1 MHVET
6 TKPVEPR
13 QPAATR
19 EPVAATQVVRTSR
32 TAPSLSSMESPTI
45 FGVLYRLAAR
55 APQLTPAELQARL
68 TVGIANH
75 FGAAGCAF
83 HPDTNGWASASAE
96 PALELAS
103 LSRLDRARLE
113 TIEARLVKAAAQERR
128 MRSVLDLE
136 DGSRVDEFL
145 HDRLGLLDIFAFPLQ
160 RGDQTFAV
168 LVLYLGNESRHLGEA
183 DLHALASAG
192 HLFDIAGT
200 SLPPARS

>member
-1 MHVET
+1 
-6 TKPVEPR
+6 
-13 QPAATR
+13 
-19 EPVAATQVVRTSR
+19 
-32 TAPSLSSMESPTI
+32 MESPSV

-55 APQLTPAELQARL
+55 APQLTPAELQARF

-75 FGAAGCAF
+75 FAAVGCSF

-96 PALELAS
+96 PAIELAS
-103 LSRLDRARLE
+103 LSRIDRARLE

-160 RGDQTFAV
+160 RENKTFAV
-168 LVLYLGNESRHLGEA
+168 VVLYLGNDSKHLGEA
-183 DLHALASAG
+183 DVYALASAG
-192 HLFDIAGT
+192 HLFDVVGT
-200 SLPPARS
+200 SLPPPR